1 MTKTTAIIL
10 VIASIVVS
18 AAIVAFSIRQKTI
31 LDWFNSMMA
40 KGEEIASGE
49 AQTVSRQRTYNINEV
64 AGELSK
70 GYQQMQQ

>member
-49 AQTVSRQRTYNINEV
+49 TQTVSRQRTYNINEV

-70 GYQQMQQ
+70 GY